1 MSSWSLMAFLLAFN
15 VLTGRNPRRRDS
27 ERPSAQSSE
36 EKWKRKGCR
45 PLSLSLCPQIDR
57 YI

>member
-45 PLSLSLCPQIDR
+45 PLSLSLSVPR
-57 YI
+57 